1 MRTFTR
7 VALSVATT
15 VVVALAF
22 ALAVAAAGSAST
34 KPTHF
39 AGFPPVGVK
48 ASTPTTG
55 RLLIGLFRAGRERPG
70 PVRGLRLRANT
81 TWNVYAD
88 GRVIWQKWTSSG
100 DATVVPD
107 GARRLDTGY
116 VQQRLTL
123 EGVQVL
129 LSKILATGLF
139 EQDLMLEVGGHHAWV
154 YQVWRGDRMVTVN
167 GQPSPDPSWNLPVTK
182 ATTAQIDA
190 AAWIEKLVANP
201 ARMLPARAWANRQI
215 RAFVP
220 ARYAVGFDRSYP
232 DISKLPSP
240 AGKVLSRYKPL
251 KRHGCQVMTTGKA
264 RALLDAFVEAG
275 LSPSENYAFEIAF
288 GLPGP
293 HYPSDFHM
301 CPALPDNVRC

>member
-1 MRTFTR
+1 MSGLRFAR

-22 ALAVAAAGSAST
+22 AVAVAVAGSAST

-55 RLLIGLFRAGRERPG
+55 RLLIGLSPTTTTGS
-70 PVRGLRLRANT
+70 
-81 TWNVYAD
+81 TWNVYSD

-116 VQQRLTL
+116 VQQRLTPR
-123 EGVQVL
+123 GVQLL

-139 EQDLMLEVGGHHAWV
+139 EQDLMLDVGSDHAWANHRV
-154 YQVWRGDRMVTVN
+154 RRGDRMVTVI
-167 GQPSPDPSWNLPVTK
+167 GGPSPDPADPRDFTK
-182 ATTAQIDA
+182 ATPAQMRA
-190 AAWIEKLVANP
+190 LAWIEKLVANP
-201 ARMLPARAWANRQI
+201 ARWLPTRAWANRQI

-220 ARYAVGFDRSYP
+220 ARYWAGFDRSSP
-232 DISKLPSP
+232 DISKLPAP
-240 AGKVLSRYKPL
+240 AGKVLVRYKPL
-251 KRHGCQVMTTGKA
+251 MRDGCQVLTAGKA
-264 RALLDAFVEAG
+264 RALLQAFVEAG
-275 LSPSENYAFEIAF
+275 LSPSEKHAFTIAF
-288 GLPGP
+288 GLASLHGL
-293 HYPSDFHM
+293 SDFHLS
-301 CPALPDNVRC
+301 PALPDNDRC